1 MVFFVMPRYGD
12 PPPKLV
18 IAVGFLRTD
27 LEKVFESC
35 ELADHFTIPYGIVNS
50 AIGDHHMDIFVCR
63 RPRELWDVFWKR
75 FHSFG

>member
-1 MVFFVMPRYGD
+1 MIISGIATAAMVLPLAPPGSRWWRIEVISGSNSHWLRGYGD

-35 ELADHFTIPYGIVNS
+35 ELAGHFTIP
-50 AIGDHHMDIFVCR
+50 
-63 RPRELWDVFWKR
+63 
-75 FHSFG
+75 